1 MANTIWF
8 WGKIEK
14 YVLKC
19 ALARLCDS
27 WVSYWCKIGRECR
40 ASCLLGYNDAE
51 VEQGFKVVEKGLEE
65 GNLLYAVQ
73 SDASTNVDHLV
84 ALKKL
89 EAKKSNW
96 RKEHEVNEVQVN
108 EEIYIGST
116 PWIPHYVFNTTFLLH
131 EESMPTTKLGN
142 TLNRLTRQKFHWNL
156 PTAMKPY
163 ALI

>member
-1 MANTIWF
+1 M
-8 WGKIEK
+8 
-14 YVLKC
+14 
-19 ALARLCDS
+19 
-27 WVSYWCKIGRECR
+27 
-40 ASCLLGYNDAE
+40 
-51 VEQGFKVVEKGLEE
+51 EQGFKVVEKGLEE

-116 PWIPHYVFNTTFLLH
+116 P
-131 EESMPTTKLGN
+131 
-142 TLNRLTRQKFHWNL
+142 
-156 PTAMKPY
+156 
-163 ALI
+163 